1 MSGSRHLVFALA
13 LLIAVPAIAHAQ
25 ASVAGQVKDASGAV
39 LPGVTVEVSSP
50 ALIEKV
56 RSVVTAGTGQYR
68 IELLPPGAYTVTF
81 TLPGF
86 STVKREGIVLTGTFT
101 ATIDADLRVGELQE
115 TITVTGETPIVDVQ
129 SANKQRVID
138 RELIDKLPTGR
149 SPFGQMA
156 LIPGVTVNAANQD
169 VGGATQLSG
178 AITMQVHGSTGS
190 SQSLM
195 ENGLSTAALIS
206 PANSQ
211 ITFNMAAAQEV
222 AVDYAGAGAD
232 TAAGGVRMNVIP
244 REGGNTF
251 NGVLFM
257 NGTTEGLGSSNFTQR
272 LKDAGLRTPN
282 KIHNMFDFNPGFGGP
297 LRKDKV
303 WFYLSGRRA
312 TSSKWMADE
321 FYDKNANNPNVW
333 TYQPDL
339 SRPVSNDSDV
349 NDGRLRLTVQAAPK
363 VKAGLLY
370 VQQTARNW
378 PSILDVTGAPGG
390 TLLAVEAGPYHY
402 FPVERQVTGDV
413 TIPLTNRMLI
423 DAAAKHTFERAIR
436 DPSRDVSPAMISVLE
451 QSTGR
456 QYRSRQFYIN
466 RTSDVF
472 YYRAAV
478 SLITG
483 AHAFK
488 FGIGDISGSTVER
501 DWDNNPVSYRFNNG
515 VPNQITM
522 RAYPL
527 EFAIDVNHQFG
538 AFAQDRWT
546 INRLTV
552 NAGVRLD
559 WFKNTFPA
567 QSIGPSP
574 LAPTRNI
581 QFPEIKGMNL
591 KDLSPKLSAAYDL
604 NGNGKTALKASFN
617 RNVEPYTVGGI
628 AGANNPILRLAT
640 TTNRSWTDTNANYVP
655 DCSLVALTANGECGA
670 VANALFGSAGAQ
682 GNLDPDILGG
692 WGKRLYNYEFS
703 AGVQREVL
711 TGLSVDA
718 SYFRRW
724 YGNFTMVDN
733 RSVTAADFTPFT
745 ITTPTDSRLP
755 GGGGK
760 VISGLYDVNPNKFG
774 QTDNITTFT
783 KNFGKQVQMFN
794 GVAFTVN
801 ARLPQGIILQ
811 GGIDSGTITQ
821 DVCDIRSKVP
831 EYSVAD
837 PYSAPVVAAG
847 QSTSTLL
854 LAGPLAWHCHTE
866 RPTTQV
872 KLLGS
877 YTVPKI
883 DLQVSSTL
891 QSIPGPEIASFF
903 TATNAAITPSL
914 GRPLS
919 GGAANASIN
928 LVEPGTMYGERL
940 NQMDIRVA
948 RPVRFGRTKAT
959 FQFDLYNAL
968 NVDAVT
974 GVNTN
979 YATWLRPQAVILGR
993 FAKLGLQLDF

>member
-1 MSGSRHLVFALA
+1 MTGPRNVVLALA
-13 LLIAVPAIAHAQ
+13 VVIAVPAIAHAQ

-68 IELLPPGAYTVTF
+68 IDLLPPGAYTVSF
-81 TLPGF
+81 ALPGF
-86 STVKREGIVLTGTFT
+86 RAVKREGIQLTGTFT
-101 ATIDADLRVGELQE
+101 ATIDAELRVGELQE

-138 RELIDKLPTGR
+138 RALIDSLPTGR

-178 AITMQVHGSTGS
+178 AITMQVHGSTGA

-232 TAAGGVRMNVIP
+232 TAGGGVRMNVIP

-257 NGTTEGLGSSNFTQR
+257 NGTTEGLGGSNFTQR
-272 LKDAGLRTPN
+272 LKDAGLRAPN
-282 KIHNMFDFNPGFGGP
+282 KINKMFDFNPGFGGP
-297 LRKDKV
+297 LRRDRA
-303 WFYLSGRRA
+303 WFYASGRRA
-312 TSSKWMADE
+312 TSSRWMADE
-321 FYDKNANNPNVW
+321 FYDKNANNPNIW
-333 TYQPDL
+333 RYEPDL
-339 SRPVSNDSDV
+339 TRPVSNDSDV

-363 VKAGLLY
+363 VKLGLLY

-378 PSILDVTGAPGG
+378 PSILDTTGSPGG
-390 TLLAVEAGPYHY
+390 NLVAVEASPYHY

-413 TIPLTNRMLI
+413 TIPLTNRMLL
-423 DAAAKHTFERAIR
+423 DGAAKTTFERAIR
-436 DPSRDVSPAMISVLE
+436 DPVPGVNPAMIGVLE

-456 QYRSRQFYIN
+456 QFRARQFFIN

-472 YYRAAV
+472 FYRAAV
-478 SLITG
+478 SYFTG

-488 FGIGDISGSTVER
+488 FGVGDVSGSTVER
-501 DWDNNPVSYRFNNG
+501 DWDVNPVSYRLNNG

-527 EFAIDVNHQFG
+527 AFAIDVNHQFG

-546 INRLTV
+546 IDRLTV

-567 QSIGPSP
+567 QAVGPSQ
-574 LAPTRNI
+574 LAPSRNI

-604 NGNGKTALKASFN
+604 AGDGKTALKASFN
-617 RNVEPYTVGGI
+617 RNIEPYTVGGI

-640 TTNRSWTDTNANYVP
+640 TTSRSWTDANSNYIP
-655 DCSLVALTANGECGA
+655 DCSLVVLTANGECGA

-682 GNLDPDILGG
+682 GNLDPDILTG
-692 WGKRLYNYEFS
+692 WGKRLFNYEFS
-703 AGVQREVL
+703 AGVQRQIL
-711 TGLSVDA
+711 TGLSMDA

-733 RSVTAADFTPFT
+733 RAVTAADFTPFS
-745 ITTPTDSRLP
+745 ITSPADARLP

-760 VISGLYDVNPNKFG
+760 VISGLYDVNPNRFG
-774 QTDNITTFT
+774 QTDNITTFA

-794 GVAFTVN
+794 GIALTVD
-801 ARLPQGIILQ
+801 ARLAQGIIIQ
-811 GGIDSGTITQ
+811 GGIDRGRITQ
-821 DVCDIRSKVP
+821 DVCDIRAKVP
-831 EYSVAD
+831 EYTVAD

-847 QSTSTLL
+847 TSTSTLL
-854 LAGPLAWHCHTE
+854 LAGPTAWHCHTE

-883 DLQVSSTL
+883 DLQISSTL
-891 QSIPGPEIASFF
+891 QSIPGPEIAAFY
-903 TATNAAITPSL
+903 TATNAVIAPSL

-919 GGAANASIN
+919 GGAANVSVN
-928 LVEPGTMYGERL
+928 LVEPGTRYGERL
-940 NQMDIRVA
+940 NQLDIRFA
-948 RPVRFGRTKAT
+948 RPVRFGRTKST

-974 GVNTN
+974 GVTTA
-979 YATWLRPQAVILGR
+979 YASWLRPQAVILGR